1 VGDLSPRFFW
11 FKALCAIRQVAL
23 REALHMAGRISSLQF
38 QKRTD
43 ERVNVYLDGK
53 YAFALPALE
62 AARLK
67 VGQQLSDADIAQLQ
81 QVDTVAKAYDRA
93 VNFLSTRPRST
104 AEVRRRLREAEV
116 DEEAIEAVLARL
128 TEQGYL
134 NDAEF
139 ARYWVENRQQFRPKG
154 EQALRQEL
162 RRAGV
167 DSEAID
173 ATLADL
179 DASEAAYAAAKPR
192 AERLRLLAEQ
202 DPAAFKQK
210 LGNFLLRRGFSYDVV
225 REATNRVLRELKE

>member
-1 VGDLSPRFFW
+1 
-11 FKALCAIRQVAL
+11 
-23 REALHMAGRISSLQF
+23 MAGQITSLQF

-43 ERVNVYLDGK
+43 ERVNVYLNGK

-67 VGQQLSDADIAQLQ
+67 VGQTLTDADIVSLQ
-81 QVDTVAKAYDRA
+81 QVDAVAKAYDRA
-93 VNFLSTRPRST
+93 IAFLSTRPRST
-104 AEVRRRLREAEV
+104 AEVRRRLEKAEV
-116 DEEAIEAVLARL
+116 DEAAIEAAIERL

-167 DSEAID
+167 DGEAID
-173 ATLADL
+173 ETLSGL
-179 DASEAAYAAAKPR
+179 DTSEAAYNAARPR
-192 AERLRLLAEQ
+192 AERLRLLAQE
-202 DPAAFKQK
+202 DPGAFKQK
-210 LGNFLLRRGFSYDVV
+210 LGNFLLRRGFNYDMV
-225 REATNRVLRELKE
+225 REVTNRLLRELKEED

>member
-1 VGDLSPRFFW
+1 
-11 FKALCAIRQVAL
+11 
-23 REALHMAGRISSLQF
+23 MAGRITSLQF

-43 ERVNVYLDGK
+43 ERVNVYLNDM
-53 YAFALPALE
+53 YAFALPVLE

-67 VGQQLSDADIAQLQ
+67 VGQMLTDDDIARLQ
-81 QVDTVAKAYDRA
+81 QVDTVAKAYDKA
-93 VNFLSTRPRST
+93 VAFLSVRPRST
-104 AEVRRRLREAEV
+104 AEVRKRLQEAEV
-116 DEEAIEAVLARL
+116 DEAALEAVLARL

-167 DSEAID
+167 DNEAID
-173 ATLADL
+173 ETLAGL
-179 DASEAAYAAAKPR
+179 DTSEAAYNAARTK

-202 DPAAFKQK
+202 DPSAFKQK
-210 LGNFLLRRGFSYDVV
+210 LGNFLLRRGFTYDIV
-225 REATNRVLRELKE
+225 REITNRILREFKEEPE